1 MKKEKAPIIFDKTYR
16 ALVKTKNLL
25 YINIKVRTIS
35 ETAKSKEFFR
45 VFKSEITEIFGN
57 NKTLF

>member
-16 ALVKTKNLL
+16 ALVKTKNLF

-35 ETAKSKEFFR
+35 ETAKSK
-45 VFKSEITEIFGN
+45 
-57 NKTLF
+57 